1 MATATKT
8 RPVKTER
15 SNVFTFEGYV
25 MNTLDQIQTDMRELR
40 SNMNGLQRWV
50 VMAAITLFLGLLGL
64 MTFFYDKLDTKIDKK
79 VDKLEI
85 KIDKNTQAI
94 HNIEK
99 KLDRLEIEIK
109 SELKEILKRL
119 PKSSF

>member
-15 SNVFTFEGYV
+15 SNVFTFEDYV
-25 MNTLDQIQTDMRELR
+25 TNTLDQIQTDMRELR

-64 MTFFYDKLDTKIDKK
+64 MTYLHNNTDQRINR
-79 VDKLEI
+79 LEI

-94 HNIEK
+94 HNIDK
-99 KLDRLEIEIK
+99 KLDLLME
-109 SELKEILKRL
+109 RL
-119 PKSSF
+119 PNK

>member
-1 MATATKT
+1 MAIATKT

-15 SNVFTFEGYV
+15 SNVFTFEDYV

-40 SNMNGLQRWV
+40 SNMNALQRWV

-64 MTFFYDKLDTKIDKK
+64 MTFFYDKLDTKIDK
-79 VDKLEI
+79 
-85 KIDKNTQAI
+85 NTQAI

-99 KLDRLEIEIK
+99 KLDLLIE
-109 SELKEILKRL
+109 RL
-119 PKSSF
+119 PNK